1 MRKIRKL
8 SGMRFALAIFG
19 VGIFLNGCGGGDDGD
34 NQTYGSASIDSGSN
48 PNGTG
53 GGTPKKAKAGPL
65 DYKKLIRRRGDK
77 PVVTGTNRIY
87 RTYHFTEG
95 TTQFTGIAKSV
106 STNGLVTFFRIEH
119 GLKHGYVITKFPNS
133 TNRFHQARYILGLKN
148 GREFYWHKNGRLKIQ
163 GQFTNGVA
171 IGPRFSW
178 DENGQT
184 NRMWLYDNSGKLI
197 GIKRFLPFGM
207 KQVWEAAQLRKIY
220 TGKQQ
225 SIILSVFGKPAK
237 LEGANWVYKGVKVN
251 NAIPGKVATTVTFT
265 IQNGVVAAVLYAE

>member
-1 MRKIRKL
+1 
-8 SGMRFALAIFG
+8 MRFALAIVGMG
-19 VGIFLNGCGGGDDGD
+19 VFLIGCGGGDDGD
-34 NQTYGSASIDSGSN
+34 NQPYGSTTIDPGST

-53 GGTPKKAKAGPL
+53 GGTPKKAKAGPM
-65 DYKKLIRRRGDK
+65 DYQKLIRRRGDK

-87 RTYHFTEG
+87 RLYHFTEG
-95 TTQFTGIAKSV
+95 TTRFTGIAKSV
-106 STNGLVTFFRIEH
+106 STNGMVTFFRIEQ
-119 GLKHGYVITKFPNS
+119 GLKDGYVVTKFPNS
-133 TNRFHQARYILGLKN
+133 TNRFHQARYIRGLKN

-171 IGPRFSW
+171 VGPRFSW

-197 GIKRFLPFGM
+197 GIKRAPRPVGM
-207 KQVWEAAQLRKIY
+207 TTTWDATQLRTIY
-220 TGKQQ
+220 TGKPQTTIQ
-225 SIILSVFGKPAK
+225 AVFGKPAK

-265 IQNGVVAAVLYAE
+265 IQNGVVAAVLFAE

>member
-1 MRKIRKL
+1 M
-8 SGMRFALAIFG
+8 
-19 VGIFLNGCGGGDDGD
+19 
-34 NQTYGSASIDSGSN
+34 
-48 PNGTG
+48 
-53 GGTPKKAKAGPL
+53 
-65 DYKKLIRRRGDK
+65 DYKKLIRRRGATPIK
-77 PVVTGTNRIY
+77 SGTNQVCRLYRSTEGTNR
-87 RTYHFTEG
+87 
-95 TTQFTGIAKSV
+95 FTGIAKSV
-106 STNGLVTFFRIEH
+106 STKGLVTFYRIEH
-119 GLKHGYVITKFPNS
+119 GLRDGYVFTLFSKSANWI
-133 TNRFHQARYILGLKN
+133 HHERYLRGLKN

-178 DENGQT
+178 YENGQT

-251 NAIPGKVATTVTFT
+251 NAISGKVATTVTLT
-265 IQNGVVAAVLYAE
+265 IQNGAVAAMLYAE